1 MVLML
6 MLMLMRISWSESM
19 RWGVLWIVI
28 VSVFEGCFVP
38 YFEMIPWRVNTRN
51 VILVLLSQKLP
62 GGYIW

>member
-1 MVLML
+1 
-6 MLMLMRISWSESM
+6 M